1 MSINGKADILIEGG
15 KIFCG
20 KGLPEDKEFIAVAD
34 GKIVAVGKG
43 QDEAA
48 RFKGSET
55 KVIALGENELV
66 IPGLHDNHIHLMQ
79 EMCIRDRL
87 SAGDSRWHRR
97 KRCWLP

>member
-48 RFKGSET
+48 RFKG
-55 KVIALGENELV
+55 
-66 IPGLHDNHIHLMQ
+66 P
-79 EMCIRDRL
+79 RD
-87 SAGDSRWHRR
+87 
-97 KRCWLP
+97 CMTTIYT